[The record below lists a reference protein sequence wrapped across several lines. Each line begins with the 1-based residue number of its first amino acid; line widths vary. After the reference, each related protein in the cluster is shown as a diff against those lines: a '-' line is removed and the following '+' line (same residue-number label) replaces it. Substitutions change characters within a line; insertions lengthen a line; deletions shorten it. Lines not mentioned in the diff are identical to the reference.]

1 MSMKKIICIILSVIM
16 LCGIVPVFAQTDSKE
31 ITVTL
36 DGENM
41 EFDVQPI
48 IENGRTLV
56 PMRAIFE
63 ALGCAVTYT
72 DQGGIPVVTA
82 KRGDEYMMIIVGENK
97 FYFDNE
103 EKQLDVPAKI
113 VEGRTL
119 VPLRAVSES
128 FGARVEWFGDINS
141 VCIYTKQ
148 GMHKIKSAVI
158 SKEIKNKVDIKLLDI
173 VCTYPIIENPE
184 NLDRIEQINK
194 EYRENAEKYAAE
206 TEAAYAEKARLLCE
220 ETGMEIYTPMQFLV
234 TYTVDTDRLGLLS
247 LTNHYYEYAG
257 ETSPVLRRESAV
269 YDAET
274 GEKLALSDIVK
285 GNEDERRTM
294 IYDVFVNYYEETFD
308 DFSTEEASSIDKEA
322 DNVKFYLTDDSIV
335 LYLNKN
341 KLGKDSVFI
350 PSVELKY
357 NEGVF
362 KKDLSETALDSLE
375 INLEGNP
382 TTGYQWTVISAD
394 SDKLEVKDAYIPDET
409 NEGLV
414 GTGGTYRFNVRG
426 ISEGNCS
433 IDIAYMRSWES
444 SNEAI
449 DEITYYLYV
458 SKDGKITVLGTEK
471 NLDNVKYDAE

>member
-1 MSMKKIICIILSVIM
+1 
-16 LCGIVPVFAQTDSKE
+16 
-31 ITVTL
+31 
-36 DGENM
+36 
-41 EFDVQPI
+41 
-48 IENGRTLV
+48 
-56 PMRAIFE
+56 
-63 ALGCAVTYT
+63 
-72 DQGGIPVVTA
+72 
-82 KRGDEYMMIIVGENK
+82 
-97 FYFDNE
+97 
-103 EKQLDVPAKI
+103 
-113 VEGRTL
+113 
-119 VPLRAVSES
+119 
-128 FGARVEWFGDINS
+128 
-141 VCIYTKQ
+141 
-148 GMHKIKSAVI
+148 
-158 SKEIKNKVDIKLLDI
+158 
-173 VCTYPIIENPE
+173 
-184 NLDRIEQINK
+184 
-194 EYRENAEKYAAE
+194 
-206 TEAAYAEKARLLCE
+206 
-220 ETGMEIYTPMQFLV
+220 MQFLL

-341 KLGKDSVFI
+341 KLGKDIVVI

-382 TTGYQWTVISAD
+382 TTGYQWTAISAD
-394 SDKLEVKDAYIPDET
+394 SDKLEVKDEYIPDET

-426 ISEGNCS
+426 ISEGNCN